1 MVNANGVR
9 KKGRFFWEKA
19 GAPLRWARVDNF
31 FFFISYTLGAFY
43 SIFEGGSTFFVISLL
58 WVLFPGGSHFFVSLG
73 LFDLGYLCFFIGS

>member
-31 FFFISYTLGAFY
+31 FFISYTLGAFY
-43 SIFEGGSTFFVISLL
+43 SIFEGGSTFLCDFFALGAFSRRVA
-58 WVLFPGGSHFFVSLG
+58 LFCKPWAF
-73 LFDLGYLCFFIGS
+73 